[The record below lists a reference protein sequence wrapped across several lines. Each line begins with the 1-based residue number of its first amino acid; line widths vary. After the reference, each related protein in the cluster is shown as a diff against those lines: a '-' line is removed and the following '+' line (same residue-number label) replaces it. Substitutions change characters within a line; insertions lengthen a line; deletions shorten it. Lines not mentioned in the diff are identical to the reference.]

1 MFSNFGSCFTR
12 CWPMNSLFNR
22 FWLKKKNVG
31 SNKIVG
37 DDDEFVKIEGRKKQN
52 NLNYNLSNSI
62 KQFPAPEII
71 IERINTPKHSREE
84 QEVTLTLPSEINI
97 TEGEEEE
104 ENEGE
109 EGKEKWKIK
118 RKGRHSSVVLINKE
132 IGNNQN
138 EVLSKSCAQLCLSVQ
153 YSEQKEFLILILN
166 ELVKLE
172 DLGVIENQN
181 EEKAMLQLRLAL
193 LIPDSEQKTFQ
204 KFRTKFRSFAGQLKI
219 NFGETFAF
227 NCDKSKLANSFVRFR
242 LYKKYNNDI
251 RRPQCIGL
259 AFLQNFLIDL
269 DSIQKVQKHF
279 LQFRRPLNKPKS
291 VKGSMSLFPSLLSL
305 SNHQNHHQLKQ
316 NQQQTIPSSPTKNNN
331 TSTDSPIENQ
341 QQQQRKSSTNSS
353 PSHQRFCGNNS
364 QQSVT
369 PRSASG
375 SRRGSTVDDRGAFCT
390 LPQQGGN
397 QPEVLVSLCYF
408 DTQNRLVVGVN
419 KAAAIG
425 TGRKKES
432 GSDVSGQEV
441 SIRISA
447 FSAEGVEI
455 GRQKSAWTKAN
466 PTGEVQF
473 NDAQASFQI
482 SRHEL
487 EECAV
492 QVDMFGL
499 NNSAWP
505 PLLRRK
511 QKIGTLMLS
520 DRRENDCSSSAD
532 AQAHWQEMIQGMGLT
547 LDKWHLLN

>member
-1 MFSNFGSCFTR
+1 
-12 CWPMNSLFNR
+12 
-22 FWLKKKNVG
+22 
-31 SNKIVG
+31 
-37 DDDEFVKIEGRKKQN
+37 
-52 NLNYNLSNSI
+52 
-62 KQFPAPEII
+62 
-71 IERINTPKHSREE
+71 
-84 QEVTLTLPSEINI
+84 
-97 TEGEEEE
+97 
-104 ENEGE
+104 
-109 EGKEKWKIK
+109 
-118 RKGRHSSVVLINKE
+118 
-132 IGNNQN
+132 
-138 EVLSKSCAQLCLSVQ
+138 
-153 YSEQKEFLILILN
+153 
-166 ELVKLE
+166 
-172 DLGVIENQN
+172 
-181 EEKAMLQLRLAL
+181 
-193 LIPDSEQKTFQ
+193 
-204 KFRTKFRSFAGQLKI
+204 
-219 NFGETFAF
+219 
-227 NCDKSKLANSFVRFR
+227 
-242 LYKKYNNDI
+242 
-251 RRPQCIGL
+251 
-259 AFLQNFLIDL
+259 
-269 DSIQKVQKHF
+269 
-279 LQFRRPLNKPKS
+279 
-291 VKGSMSLFPSLLSL
+291 MSLFPSLLSL
-305 SNHQNHHQLKQ
+305 SNHQNH
-316 NQQQTIPSSPTKNNN
+316 QQQTIPSSPTKGNNNNN
-331 TSTDSPIENQ
+331 TDSTTIENINNS
-341 QQQQRKSSTNSS
+341 QQRKSSTNSS
-353 PSHQRFCGNNS
+353 PSHQRFGGNNSTINNNNHS

-425 TGRKKES
+425 IGRKKES

-455 GRQKSAWTKAN
+455 GKQKSAWTKSS

-487 EECAV
+487 EECAI

-520 DRRENDCSSSAD
+520 DRRENDCSSSSD

-547 LDKWHLLN
+547 LDKWHLLD